1 MVFSNDAHFLEA
13 DFPFFQGTV
22 YPSWI
27 LGPHKEGRFCLKYL
41 FLSLSFAWE
50 SVARQIGVTYYLG
63 RTKVNFQQSYHVS
76 RNIVRIFVGSN
87 LHIYPVESL
96 VMNNQ

>member
-1 MVFSNDAHFLEA
+1 MVFSNDEHFLEA

-22 YPSWI
+22 FPSWI
-27 LGPHKEGRFCLKYL
+27 LGPHKEWRFCLKYL
-41 FLSLSFAWE
+41 FLSLIAWE
-50 SVARQIGVTYYLG
+50 SVALQIGVAYYLG
-63 RTKVNFQQSYHVS
+63 RIKVNFRQPYHVS

-87 LHIYPVESL
+87 LHIYCVESL